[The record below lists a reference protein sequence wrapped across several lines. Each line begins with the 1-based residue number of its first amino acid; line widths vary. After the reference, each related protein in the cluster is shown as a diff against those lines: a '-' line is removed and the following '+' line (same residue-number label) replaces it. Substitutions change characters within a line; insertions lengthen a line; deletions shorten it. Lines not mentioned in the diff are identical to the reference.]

1 MWPIEI
7 NKRGSGLVTG
17 SKNGI
22 HNRPKR
28 ISHFP
33 LLVKGQ
39 PIRSSVVNLYHLH
52 VIIIMAAKRILSG
65 CTWGHVFHSCGEPW
79 GLGVAV
85 GAPADEVPRIS
96 LYVAIAKSK
105 EEKWQKKWE
114 LATEGKRNG

>member
-1 MWPIEI
+1 MF
-7 NKRGSGLVTG
+7 V
-17 SKNGI
+17 
-22 HNRPKR
+22 
-28 ISHFP
+28 
-33 LLVKGQ
+33 
-39 PIRSSVVNLYHLH
+39 
-52 VIIIMAAKRILSG
+52 A
-65 CTWGHVFHSCGEPW
+65 W